1 MSILLADDD
10 LHLATFLSKSLES
23 AGYSVHTALDE
34 DSVISEL
41 QRQSY
46 KLIILDLNFGQTDGL
61 KLLEKLRSEGLE
73 TPVMVLSARNR
84 VSDRVQS
91 LNLGAD
97 DYITKPFSFQELA
110 ARANALLRRKAD
122 PFLSVLRVE
131 NLELDPAS
139 RKVHRGKREIKLSP
153 KEFDLLF
160 LLMRHAGE
168 TVTRQDL
175 LRESWGLQPET
186 DSNLVDV
193 YVNYLRKKVDFPD
206 EGKLICTVRGA
217 GYRVGR
223 PAPSQGGGY
232 PAKTHPDVA
241 HSELNHD
248 YPPNTLTGMT
258 DAVSAQQ
265 TPLRALIHSVAHDL
279 AQPLTSVR
287 CFLEVL
293 GMNDGNTP
301 IPPADLKTIEQ
312 QADRAISLTKGISA
326 LVREVPVPAG
336 PWTSLDSLLND
347 LFDDFIELLHS
358 GLLTLDRQWDPSIQ
372 VTSSPVLRQ
381 LLVLFLSKLIGRN
394 TRPLVLTI
402 SAQIKDSRCLLELKW
417 KATDDSQSAVQDAK
431 NILAKELPH
440 IHELVYSIGGEL
452 SLAEGLPEVLLKLPA
467 APPTT
472 RQDLRWS
479 TEDRFTEIGPL
490 NSPLILPSRQ
500 PPRAWIAGRQ
510 TPRKTRV
517 ATSPAAACHWSPA
530 G

>member
-61 KLLEKLRSEGLE
+61 KLLEKLRAEGLE

-160 LLMRHAGE
+160 LLMRRAGE

-223 PAPSQGGGY
+223 PAPAQAGGH
-232 PAKTHPDVA
+232 PKTHPDVA
-241 HSELNHD
+241 HGELDHD
-248 YPPNTLTGMT
+248 YPPSTLIGMT

-293 GMNDGNTP
+293 GMHDSNAS

-326 LVREVPVPAG
+326 LVREVPLSAG
-336 PWTSLDSLLND
+336 PWASLDALLND
-347 LFDDFIELLHS
+347 LFDDFIVLLHS
-358 GLLTLDRQWDPSIQ
+358 GLLTLERQWDPSIQ

-381 LLVLFLSKLIGRN
+381 LLVLFISKLIGRN
-394 TRPLVLTI
+394 TRPLVLTV
-402 SAQIKDSRCLLELKW
+402 STQIEDSRCLLDLRW
-417 KATDDSQSAVQDAK
+417 KANDGSQAALQDATS
-431 NILAKELPH
+431 ILGKELPF
-440 IHELVYSIGGEL
+440 IQELVYSIGGEL
-452 SLAEGLPEVLLKLPA
+452 SLPEESSEILLKLPA
-467 APPTT
+467 APQTS
-472 RQDLRWS
+472 RQDL
-479 TEDRFTEIGPL
+479 I
-490 NSPLILPSRQ
+490 N
-500 PPRAWIAGRQ
+500 
-510 TPRKTRV
+510 
-517 ATSPAAACHWSPA
+517 
-530 G
+530 